1 LLKGGEYSEV
11 AQYIVYLNLITHK
24 LTNDT
29 NSVVDLIEKLATN
42 EHKANLINELP
53 IAFTEAI
60 TDIDNL
66 IELEDERDVTQL
78 QEMISAQS
86 MLMKSLM
93 IRTFSSKSL
102 QIDFNSDKFESS
114 DESKPTSHEE

>member
-1 LLKGGEYSEV
+1 MLKGAEYSEV
-11 AQYIVYLNLITHK
+11 AQYIVYLTLITYK

-29 NSVVDLIEKLATN
+29 NCIVDLIEKLATN

-66 IELEDERDVTQL
+66 IELEDERDVTEL
-78 QEMISAQS
+78 HEMISAQS
-86 MLMKSLM
+86 QLMKSLM

-102 QIDFNSDKFESS
+102 QIDFNSHKFESS
-114 DESKPTSHEE
+114 DQSKPIPHEE